1 MTALRRAL
9 LATAV
14 ALSAFP
20 AALAAQGPLE
30 ALQQVVSELPP
41 GFLDVADVEVFTSS
55 DGITTV
61 TGTTTLA
68 NARTDVLVAMTRG
81 SAPGATRGFVL
92 ALRPDRWSLT
102 ESVPQIANPALD
114 GLTLNNVALI
124 VTSDSSRRTS
134 AEMGEAEREFFSRI
148 FHRDTFEIA
157 LRPGLN
163 LIAAIPADGLEPGH
177 PLISVMDA
185 LGIEKGV
192 IFLQGTLG
200 KSLTMLASPGGG
212 LAAIKDL
219 YLRAE
224 LPPMRPPNSPEWFR
238 SGQLALE
245 LTGDPS
251 VRFVGEMTVRVQD
264 DELMFFLAA
273 ALARTG
279 ISLSGGLAAERGW
292 EAPFGI
298 EWVTLNKVMLKIGIT
313 PVGSVQ
319 LGFAGD
325 LVIGEKDMAVAIAVA
340 ISPTGAPTNFI
351 FDGSSQ
357 AGFGLSDLVMV
368 QEKMAAA
375 REAAADAAGGGP
387 IALAGVRLPI
397 DALPQI
403 EFRDVALKFA
413 PKPEPDLGV
422 ERGMAI
428 KGRLHLALGA
438 DGALT
443 DFAGVDVNVGEDG
456 LWVRG
461 DIGPFTLG
469 PLDLRDAE
477 LDLTMT
483 REQQRFMVKADATLF
498 AVQQQLDIEIDKT
511 QLRFNTRTEILDLF
525 TASLNAQAEFD
536 LRNPSFAVTGLVES
550 DMGLVFGPVIQQG
563 ALAFARASVPVIA
576 GADAAVTALRATLA
590 QSDATIAQLRATLEQ
605 QRALAQTRVT
615 NAAAAASSA
624 LATANAAR
632 VRRDALYRQWA
643 GTSAWYPAQKAALYA
658 AYVGAGVQYRTASA
672 AYAALAAAATAAQ
685 GVLDALPPVDQNVLL
700 LAAEEAARVLRGQL
714 AQSAANLEAISTQVN
729 TIIAVIE
736 RGDPVLEISRA
747 SFSANLAAFT
757 SGLAIDWHLVG
768 SFAQQPFDI
777 RQSMNF
783 ASLHTGGAQ
792 LLTALLNR

>member
-1 MTALRRAL
+1 MTALRRTL

-14 ALSAFP
+14 ALGALP
-20 AALAAQGPLE
+20 GVLAAQGPLE
-30 ALQQVVSELPP
+30 ALQQAVAELPP
-41 GFLDVADVEVFTSS
+41 GFLDVADVEVVTSS

-61 TGTTTLA
+61 TGRTTLA

-102 ESVPQIANPALD
+102 ESIPQIANPALE

-124 VTSDSSRRTS
+124 VTSDSSLRTS

-177 PLISVMDA
+177 PLIAVMDA

-200 KSLTMLASPGGG
+200 KSLTMLARPGGG

-245 LTGDPS
+245 LTGDPA
-251 VRFVGEMTVRVQD
+251 VRFVGEMTVRIQE

-279 ISLSGGLAAERGW
+279 VSLSGGLAAERGW
-292 EAPFGI
+292 VAPFGI
-298 EWVTLNKVMLKIGIT
+298 EWVTLNKVVLKIGIT

-325 LVIGEKDMAVAIAVA
+325 LIIGEKDMAVAIAVA

-368 QEKMAAA
+368 QEKMATA
-375 REAAADAAGGGP
+375 RESAAEAVGGGP
-387 IALAGVRLPI
+387 SALAGVRLPI
-397 DALPQI
+397 NALPQI

-461 DIGPFTLG
+461 DIGPFALG
-469 PLDLRDAE
+469 PLDLRDAA

-483 REQQRFMVKADATLF
+483 REQQRFMIKGDATLF
-498 AVQQQLDIEIDKT
+498 SVQQQLDIEIDKE
-511 QLRFNTRTEILDLF
+511 QLRFNTRTEMFNLF
-525 TASLNAQAEFD
+525 TASLNAQAAFD
-536 LRNPSFAVTGLVES
+536 LRQPNFVIDGLVES
-550 DMGLVFGPVIQQG
+550 DMALAFGPVVQQG
-563 ALAFARASVPVIA
+563 ALLFARSSLPAIE
-576 GADAAVTALRATLA
+576 GADAAVTALRASLA
-590 QSDATIAQLRATLEQ
+590 NADATVAQLRATLEQ
-605 QRALAQTRVT
+605 QRALAQTRV
-615 NAAAAASSA
+615 NEAAAAASAA
-624 LATANAAR
+624 LRTANSAR
-632 VRRDALYRQWA
+632 ARRDALYRQWA
-643 GTSAWYPAQKAALYA
+643 GTSSWYPVQKAALYG
-658 AYVGAGVQYRTASA
+658 AYVGASAQYNVLSG
-672 AYAALAAAATAAQ
+672 AYAALASAATAAQ
-685 GVLDALPPVDQNVLL
+685 RVLSALTPVEQNVLL
-700 LAAEEAARVLRGQL
+700 LASDEDAGVLRGKL
-714 AQSAANLEAISTQVN
+714 AEAAANLEAISTQVN

-736 RGDPVLEISRA
+736 RGDPVLVISRA
-747 SFSANLAAFT
+747 SFHADLASLT
-757 SGLAIDWHLVG
+757 SGASVAWSLVG

-777 RQSMNF
+777 QQSMNF
-783 ASLHTGGAQ
+783 ASIHTGGAQ
-792 LLTALLNR
+792 LLTALLNP

>member
-1 MTALRRAL
+1 MRAHRMAAV
-9 LATAV
+9 LASLV
-14 ALSAFP
+14 LSGASAP
-20 AALAAQGPLE
+20 VAAQGPLE
-30 ALQQVVSELPP
+30 ALEQVVSELPP
-41 GFLDVADVEVFTSS
+41 GFLDLSEIDVFTGS

-61 TGTTTLA
+61 TARTTLA
-68 NARTDVLVAMTRG
+68 NANTDVLVAMTRG
-81 SAPGATRGFVL
+81 SAGASRGFVL

-102 ESVPQIANPALD
+102 ESIPQIANPALD

-124 VTSDSSRRTS
+124 VTNDSATRTS
-134 AEMGEAEREFFSRI
+134 VEMGAGEREFFSKI
-148 FHRDTFEIA
+148 FHSDTFEIS

-163 LIAAIPADGLEPGH
+163 LVAAIPADGLEPGH

-200 KSLTMLASPGGG
+200 KSLTMLARPGGG
-212 LAAIKDL
+212 LAAITDL

-251 VRFVGEMTVRVQD
+251 VRFVGEMTVLIQD

-298 EWVTLNKVMLKIGIT
+298 EWVTLNKVVLKIGIT
-313 PVGSVQ
+313 PAGSVQ

-325 LVIGEKDMAVAIAVA
+325 MIIGEKDMAVAVAVA
-340 ISPTGAPTNFI
+340 ISPAGAPTNFI
-351 FDGSSQ
+351 FDGSSA

-368 QEKMAAA
+368 QEKMAVA
-375 REAAADAAGGGP
+375 RQAAAGALGGGGP
-387 IALAGVRLPI
+387 AAGVRLPI
-397 DALPQI
+397 DALPSI

-428 KGRLHLALGA
+428 KGRLFLPLAA

-456 LWVRG
+456 MWARG
-461 DIGPFTLG
+461 DIGAFSAG
-469 PLDLRDAE
+469 PLTLEEAK

-483 REQQRFMVKADATLF
+483 PEEQHLIIKGDATLF
-498 AVQQQLDIEIDKT
+498 SSKQQLDVEINKT
-511 QLRFNTRTEILDLF
+511 QLRFNTRTELFNMF
-525 TASLNAQAEFD
+525 TASLNAQAAFD
-536 LRNPSFAVTGLVES
+536 LRQPNFVVDGLVES
-550 DMGLVFGPVIQQG
+550 DMGLAFGPVVQQG
-563 ALAFARASVPVIA
+563 ALQFANASVPVIV
-576 GADAAVTALRATLA
+576 GAQTAVTALRQTLSNAEATV
-590 QSDATIAQLRATLEQ
+590 DQLRTTLEQ
-605 QRALAQTRVT
+605 QRALAQSRLT
-615 NAAAAASSA
+615 AAAGAASAA
-624 LATANAAR
+624 LAAANSAR
-632 VRRDALYRQWA
+632 ARRDYAYRQWA
-643 GTSAWYPAQKAALYA
+643 GMSSWYPVQKASAYALYVA
-658 AYVGAGVQYRTASA
+658 ESVRYS
-672 AYAALAAAATAAQ
+672 AAAATYAGFAAAVVTAQ
-685 GVLDALPPVDQNVLL
+685 RVLDALPPVDRNVLL
-700 LAAEEAARVLRGQL
+700 LAAEEAARVLRTQL
-714 AQSAANLEAISTQVN
+714 ATAADNLDALSTQVDA
-729 TIIAVIE
+729 IIATIE
-736 RGDPVLEISRA
+736 AGYPVLVISRA
-747 SFSANLAAFT
+747 SFHADLASLT
-757 SGLAIDWHLVG
+757 SGANVSWNLVG
-768 SFAQQPFDI
+768 SFARRPFDI
-777 RQSMNF
+777 AQSMNF

-792 LLTALLNR
+792 LLSALIGQ

>member
-1 MTALRRAL
+1 MVPCRAL
-9 LATAV
+9 LGLGIV
-14 ALSAFP
+14 
-20 AALAAQGPLE
+20 LAGIPSVGRAQGPLE
-30 ALQQVVSELPP
+30 ALEKVVAELPA
-41 GFLDVADVEVFTSS
+41 GFLDLSEIDVFTGS

-61 TGTTTLA
+61 TARTTLA

-81 SAPGATRGFVL
+81 SAPGASRGFVL

-102 ESVPQIANPALD
+102 ESIPQIANPALD

-124 VTSDSSRRTS
+124 VTSDSATRTS
-134 AEMGEAEREFFSRI
+134 AEMGESEREFFSRI
-148 FHRDTFEIA
+148 FHSDTFAIS

-200 KSLTMLASPGGG
+200 KSLTMLARPGGG

-279 ISLSGGLAAERGW
+279 LSLSGGLKAERGW
-292 EAPFGI
+292 DAPFGI
-298 EWVTLNKVMLKIGIT
+298 AWVTLNKVVLKIGIT
-313 PVGSVQ
+313 PAGSVQ

-325 LVIGEKDMAVAIAVA
+325 LIIGEKDMAVAIAVA
-340 ISPTGAPTNFI
+340 VSPAGAPTNFI

-368 QEKMAAA
+368 QEKMAAG
-375 REAAADAAGGGP
+375 RQAAANAAGGGP
-387 IALAGVRLPI
+387 APMANVRLPL

-428 KGRLHLALGA
+428 KGRLFLAPGPDA
-438 DGALT
+438 QLT

-461 DIGPFTLG
+461 DIGALTLG
-469 PLDLRDAE
+469 PLDLDDAA

-483 REQQRFMVKADATLF
+483 PEAQRFMVKGAATIF
-498 AVQQQLDIEIDKT
+498 SARQELDVEISKT
-511 QLRFNTRTEILDLF
+511 QLRFNTRTRMFDLF
-525 TASLNAQAEFD
+525 TASLNAQAEFN
-536 LRNPSFAVTGLVES
+536 LRQPSFVVDGLAES
-550 DMGLVFGPVIQQG
+550 DMGLVFGPVVQQG
-563 ALAFARASVPVIA
+563 ALHFANGSATVLS
-576 GADAAVTALRATLA
+576 GAQATVTALRQTLSNAEATVE
-590 QSDATIAQLRATLEQ
+590 QLRATLEQ
-605 QRALAQTRVT
+605 QRALAQARVT
-615 NAAAAASSA
+615 AAAAAACPA
-624 LATANAAR
+624 LANANAAR
-632 VRRDALYRQWA
+632 AHRDALYRQWA
-643 GTSAWYPAQKAALYA
+643 GTSSWYPAQKAALYA
-658 AYVGAGVQYRTASA
+658 AYVGASARYGALAS
-672 AYAALAAAATAAQ
+672 AYAALAATSVAAQ
-685 GVLDALPPVDQNVLL
+685 RVLTALPPVEQNVLL
-700 LAAEEAARVLRGQL
+700 LAADEAARVLRARL
-714 AQSAANLEAISTQVN
+714 ETAATNLEAMSAQFTA
-729 TIIAVIE
+729 IIETIE
-736 RGDPVLEISRA
+736 RGEPVLVIQRAAFHAELESLTSGAEISW
-747 SFSANLAAFT
+747 N
-757 SGLAIDWHLVG
+757 LVG
-768 SFAQQPFDI
+768 SFAQRPFDLTSSI
-777 RQSMNF
+777 NF

-792 LLTALLNR
+792 LLTALLSQ